1 MEQFSPYLDRFK
13 AKRKKWGLD
22 STADA
27 SSNGEPESTLW
38 LQIMAPDTTI
48 GDSQCPISPAIRITN
63 AHRLG
68 SAAAQVSD
76 QSRYISNVLSMIG
89 DVCASN
95 MLPGICGAGQTSI
108 EVPLVNVTNSK
119 FSAFSDALE
128 NCLNKHIQRDSFLH
142 RQGDALREF
151 LASSASSSSSIHSRQ
166 NGAAS
171 SSQQSQKEHD
181 HVFFCGLPESGGM
194 SKVTIGVRHTGNRKS
209 LVVVIDSYW
218 KPALDAFVCTL
229 QKLAK
234 IVLSG
239 SEQDRETYGGVID
252 AMISS
257 ICSDYRTS
265 SGRNSSP
272 FCAKPDSRSAASSS
286 SVTEISR
293 NMGVQN
299 ELRFRCA
306 SVEYMESMSRFH
318 RLCLMTKVLDDI
330 YAHVLIDSH
339 PVIENPRLYTSA
351 EPIPVPS
358 LDILAAKLAGV
369 NALCGSSSRTVSI
382 IDQRYCAESVHS
394 TRRIDASNGNIW
406 FFCRYGLMHDLVAG
420 KLYVSYGDVGQGLF
434 AFQASSE
441 SIADKRVQLQKR
453 SAVFGKDMLRLYTA
467 HAPIPDL
474 EKDMCFCDI
483 MHPHWCSDIRNFTTC
498 GIKFSRERMTSTS
511 LVSKAV
517 HHQEYYR
524 SMEPYIPVHVI
535 SNPLFVAPSILQ
547 YFDEQHESIVRAG
560 HLRNIYLVDPMLTI
574 VCSMQIDEVS
584 LEDLLERAE
593 HSNQLHLIISQTHIA
608 KLWECRLGDMAS
620 EITSNKHNN
629 IQYGENRSYYKISV
643 QKARAIVQTIRT
655 TISN

>member
-1 MEQFSPYLDRFK
+1 MEQFSAYLDRFK

-22 STADA
+22 CADA
-27 SSNGEPESTLW
+27 RSNNGEPDSTLW
-38 LQIMAPDTTI
+38 LQILAPDTTI
-48 GDSQCPISPAIRITN
+48 GDGQCPISPAIRITN
-63 AHRLG
+63 AQHLG
-68 SAAAQVSD
+68 SAAEKVSD
-76 QSRYISNVLSMIG
+76 ESRYISNVLSMIG

-108 EVPLVNVTNSK
+108 EVPLVNVTNAK

-128 NCLNKHIQRDSFLH
+128 QCLNKHIQHDSFLH

-151 LASSASSSSSIHSRQ
+151 LASNTSSSSHRQ
-166 NGAAS
+166 QTGAAS
-171 SSQQSQKEHD
+171 SSQQARREKD

-194 SKVTIGVRHTGNRKS
+194 SKVTIGVRHTGNRKN

-239 SEQDRETYGGVID
+239 SEKDRETYGSVID

-257 ICSDYRTS
+257 IRSDYRAS
-265 SGRNSSP
+265 NGRNSSP
-272 FCAKPDSRSAASSS
+272 FCAKSDSRTTSSS

-306 SVEYMESMSRFH
+306 SIEYMESMSRFH

-330 YAHVLIDSH
+330 YEHVLIDSH
-339 PVIENPRLYTSA
+339 PVIENPRRYTSV

-358 LDILAAKLAGV
+358 LDVVAAQLAGV
-369 NALCGSSSRTVSI
+369 NALCGSSSRAVSI
-382 IDQRYCAESVHS
+382 IDHRYCAESVHS

-406 FFCRYGLMHDLVAG
+406 FFCRYGLVRDLVGG

-441 SIADKRVQLQKR
+441 SIVDKRAQLQKR
-453 SAVFGKDMLRLYTA
+453 SAVFGKDMLRLYTT
-467 HAPIPDL
+467 HAPISDL

-483 MHPHWCSDIRNFTTC
+483 MHPRWCSDGRNFTTC
-498 GIKFSRERMTSTS
+498 GIKFSKERMTSTS
-511 LVSKAV
+511 FVSKAV

-535 SNPLFVAPSILQ
+535 SNPIAVVPSILQ
-547 YFDEQHESIVRAG
+547 YFSEQHESVMHAS
-560 HLRNIYLVDPMLTI
+560 HLRGIYLVDPMLTI
-574 VCSMQIDEVS
+574 MCSMQIDEVS
-584 LEDLLERAE
+584 LEDLLARAE
-593 HSNQLHLIISQTHIA
+593 HNNRVQLIISQTHIG
-608 KLWECRLGDMAS
+608 KLWECRLGDMAN
-620 EITSNKHNN
+620 EITSNKQNK

-643 QKARAIVQTIRT
+643 ETARAIVRTIRT
-655 TISN
+655 TMSN